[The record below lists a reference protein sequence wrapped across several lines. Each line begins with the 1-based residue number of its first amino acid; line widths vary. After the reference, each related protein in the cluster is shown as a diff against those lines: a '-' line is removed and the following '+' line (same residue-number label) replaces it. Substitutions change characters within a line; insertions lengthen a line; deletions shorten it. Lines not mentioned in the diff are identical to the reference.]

1 MPKYRLIGDLNIPAE
16 ASPVRNPA
24 QRGHWLGYRPK
35 AAVLSSCNLRM
46 IIKYYR
52 EKKVSDRITQSR
64 LKNNYSIEE
73 MLRNVL

>member
-16 ASPVRNPA
+16 AKSCQESCSERSLA
-24 QRGHWLGYRPK
+24 WIQAK

-64 LKNNYSIEE
+64 LKII
-73 MLRNVL
+73 VA